1 MNPHHTWFR
10 QNSAHLLI
18 ISKNLFQ
25 NIFPSNT
32 LKAPL
37 QGELTKYLS
46 ASSDTKNICL
56 LVTLPPRRDHFQSI
70 RTTTSPR
77 QYPCLQWLVS
87 TTSITKNPAWF
98 YQRRKYRFSQLHKYR
113 KSICAF
119 FRQTPMCEILGQS
132 HWCSQDS
139 ISRIKILI
147 SNPQVSNIKTCPKS
161 LNYRYAGFQILD
173 WNSNFQSSLVLTTD
187 KLQQIF
193 THQDLFTIKN
203 FIHKNIVYYC
213 CLSKKNGQQLSQSS
227 LFPFVF
233 LSLSMIQYYT

>member
-1 MNPHHTWFR
+1 MNLRHTWFR

-18 ISKNLFQ
+18 ISNTLFQ
-25 NIFPSNT
+25 NIFPNNN

-46 ASSDTKNICL
+46 SSSDTKKHLSLSHSASTARPFSID
-56 LVTLPPRRDHFQSI
+56 TDHDYDKSETIPMSLIIGFNNFHSKKQ
-70 RTTTSPR
+70 
-77 QYPCLQWLVS
+77 
-87 TTSITKNPAWF
+87 PAWF

-132 HWCSQDS
+132 HWCSKNS

-147 SNPQVSNIKTCPKS
+147 SNPQVPNMKTCPKS
-161 LNYRYAGFQILD
+161 LNYRYAGFQNLD
-173 WNSNFQSSLVLTTD
+173 WNANFQSSLVRTAD
-187 KLQQIF
+187 KLLLIS

-203 FIHKNIVYYC
+203 SIHKIYC
-213 CLSKKNGQQLSQSS
+213 LL
-227 LFPFVF
+227 
-233 LSLSMIQYYT
+233 